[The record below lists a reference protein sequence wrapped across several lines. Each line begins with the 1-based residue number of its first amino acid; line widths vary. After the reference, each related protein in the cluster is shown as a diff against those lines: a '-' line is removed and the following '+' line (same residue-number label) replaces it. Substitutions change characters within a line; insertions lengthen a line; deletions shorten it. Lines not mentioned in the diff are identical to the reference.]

1 MNKNLYM
8 CIAESLCC
16 IPETNTTFQI
26 NYTSIKKK
34 RNLDIEI
41 ENRFSTSLSNCFSG
55 SVKV

>member
-16 IPETNTTFQI
+16 IPETNTLQI
-26 NYTSIKKK
+26 NYTSIKKKK

-41 ENRFSTSLSNCFSG
+41 ENRFVG
-55 SVKV
+55 AKGEAW